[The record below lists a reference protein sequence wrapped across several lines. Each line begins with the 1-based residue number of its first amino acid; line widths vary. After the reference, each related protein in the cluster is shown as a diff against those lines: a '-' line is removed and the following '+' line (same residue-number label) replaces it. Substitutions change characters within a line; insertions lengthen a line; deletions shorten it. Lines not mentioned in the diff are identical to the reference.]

1 MLYGRC
7 IFLAGWMVQQDKD
20 IDVRVGIEFAASI
33 AAYGDKG
40 RAAWQRNQD
49 GKLLQCLI
57 ANFAQPGQQGLGMR
71 LSAILYDGRLALRQ
85 PNVAKLSKGT
95 GGHNRKR
102 CFNPLSQ
109 VPVLPAYLRRPS
121 APRSRYRSP
130 ERRVPTGLTG
140 CGRA

>member
-57 ANFAQPGQQGLGMR
+57 ANFAQRANRGSGWVVGDN
-71 LSAILYDGRLALRQ
+71 DGRLAVS
-85 PNVAKLSKGT
+85 PNVAKLSKAG
-95 GGHNRKR
+95 
-102 CFNPLSQ
+102 
-109 VPVLPAYLRRPS
+109 
-121 APRSRYRSP
+121 RS
-130 ERRVPTGLTG
+130 
-140 CGRA
+140 